1 MSKGNHT
8 FLFEQ
13 DSALVLHLKT
23 QNIEA
28 RAFNNKIQSRF
39 MYVPSTI
46 DFLSDSGNADSEDKR
61 GERDPA
67 VISPMVGLSDGSQ
80 TTIFA
85 VSDAQTLNIQ
95 LRGCAC

>member
-61 GERDPA
+61 GERE
-67 VISPMVGLSDGSQ
+67 
-80 TTIFA
+80 
-85 VSDAQTLNIQ
+85 TLRSS
-95 LRGCAC
+95 LRW